1 MYGGLF
7 PPFLKSGS
15 TAHHC
20 SFWQCILKL
29 HYFPSFAEYTLNFN
43 FQMVFARLLFFMF
56 FFFLF
61 FVVVVV
67 FLKASIALFTL
78 GIICLWSILYPETET
93 SLAGE

>member
-1 MYGGLF
+1 MHGGLF

-15 TAHHC
+15 TTYHY

-29 HYFPSFAEYTLNFN
+29 HYFPSCAGYTLNFN
-43 FQMVFARLLFFMF
+43 FQMVFARLLV

-61 FVVVVV
+61 FVVV

-78 GIICLWSILYPETET
+78 GIICLWSTLYPEIET
-93 SLAGE
+93 SLPSE